1 MQPILVTA
9 FEPFGGEKLN
19 PTELIL
25 KRLPDTV
32 SSYTVKKLL
41 LPVVFTKAPE
51 LTLAKYDRLTPAAV
65 LMLGQAGGRSAVTPE
80 IRARNIMNASLPDN
94 AGYHPNHLPVAANG
108 PQELYSTFPAEKIR
122 EAVLALGIPCELSD
136 DAGQYVC
143 NTLLYSMLAHNKG
156 EVPTGFIHVP
166 YIKEQRHDDMPSMS
180 LNDLIKAVTA
190 AIEVTALC
198 LKANL

>member
-41 LPVVFTKAPE
+41 LPVEFARAPE
-51 LTLAKYDRLTPAAV
+51 LTLAEYDRLTPAAV

-94 AGYHPNHLPVAANG
+94 AGYIMG
-108 PQELYSTFPAEKIR
+108 MLYGVFCL
-122 EAVLALGIPCELSD
+122 VCLAF
-136 DAGQYVC
+136 
-143 NTLLYSMLAHNKG
+143 
-156 EVPTGFIHVP
+156 FI
-166 YIKEQRHDDMPSMS
+166 YAD
-180 LNDLIKAVTA
+180 VTA
-190 AIEVTALC
+190 MKKRFAIKGAID
-198 LKANL
+198 KIGG